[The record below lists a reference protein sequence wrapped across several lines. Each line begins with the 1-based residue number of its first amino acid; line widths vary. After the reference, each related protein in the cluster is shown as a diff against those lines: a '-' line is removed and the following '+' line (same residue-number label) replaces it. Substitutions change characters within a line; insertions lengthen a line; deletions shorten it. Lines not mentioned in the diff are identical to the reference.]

1 MPRCSSALVCY
12 VLANSFLLQ
21 VGRQRTTG
29 TVKSAVAFDCVCW
42 RCTRWISF
50 IMGVLH
56 ILDQLV
62 CVGGRNKEGKYPN
75 MAYLAKANE
84 KLSKKDEKM

>member
-12 VLANSFLLQ
+12 VLANSFPLQ
-21 VGRQRTTG
+21 VGMQRTTG
-29 TVKSAVAFDCVCW
+29 TVKPAVAFDYIPW

-50 IMGVLH
+50 ITGVLH

-62 CVGGRNKEGKYPN
+62 CVGGRNKEGEYPN
-75 MAYLAKANE
+75 MACLAEAKE